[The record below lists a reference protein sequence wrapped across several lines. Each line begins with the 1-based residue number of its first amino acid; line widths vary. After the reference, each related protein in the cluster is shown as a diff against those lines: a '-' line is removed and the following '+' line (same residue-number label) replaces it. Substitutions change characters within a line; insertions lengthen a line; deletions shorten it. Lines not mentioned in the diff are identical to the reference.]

1 MPHKFLPSSRHVF
14 LDLQNILLFGGLDDT
29 HSDMEPFFTNYCYKL
44 SLVNRSFNE
53 QLYVCHSRSAMTY
66 SRGDFAIC
74 HNNGFVFIFGGS
86 VNVSHNQSPFTVSC
100 EKYDIQ
106 EDEWYVIADMPIP
119 LRNSTACSVSADSIY
134 IFGGETVDQI
144 DLKLESKIVPKKSQV
159 ILQYVVAANIW
170 L

>member
-1 MPHKFLPSSRHVF
+1 LPEELSSIKHLRKGVKQNKPNWAFHEISMPHKFLPSSRHVF

-86 VNVSHNQSPFTVSC
+86 VNVSHT
-100 EKYDIQ
+100 
-106 EDEWYVIADMPIP
+106 
-119 LRNSTACSVSADSIY
+119 
-134 IFGGETVDQI
+134 
-144 DLKLESKIVPKKSQV
+144 
-159 ILQYVVAANIW
+159 
-170 L
+170 